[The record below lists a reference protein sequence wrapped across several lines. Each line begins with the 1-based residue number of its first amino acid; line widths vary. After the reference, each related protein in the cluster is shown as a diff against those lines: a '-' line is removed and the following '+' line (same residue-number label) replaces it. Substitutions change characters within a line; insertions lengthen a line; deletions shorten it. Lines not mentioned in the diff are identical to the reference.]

1 MTQQSKKEDE
11 RFFVERA
18 AELLNRTWGLGPD
31 RESPDFIVTEDGQ
44 QFGLEVCKIFT
55 GRKSNKGS
63 HMKEKEAK
71 TQKTVDALKRIY
83 EANTSIPL
91 RVRLVGDMCKEN
103 MEAVVPALLA
113 MGLSN
118 KPYGHQYL
126 IDLDEGPARLRVYV
140 TRALSADWFSVND
153 RVGWVNTNPI
163 HHIHKEIEKKSKR
176 LPDYKAC
183 AGLDDIRLLI
193 VANHFFRSGMLTLQ
207 EPPALNLRGFQFV
220 YFFSYPESI
229 TVFDCTGNTPRSYYL
244 CA

>member
-91 RVRLVGDMCKEN
+91 RVRFVGDMCKEN